1 MWASP
6 SLDSSLVPSPIPTQ
20 GALPTSPIIVT
31 VGTGRGRR
39 IQESIS
45 QPGLAWDR
53 VESECVCLRVCVRV
67 CSLGMTV
74 SFGPVLWAPSSPH
87 TSPLSE
93 VYLVSPLGSAHL
105 SYSSHFFGNVGL
117 LWTG

>member
-20 GALPTSPIIVT
+20 GSSTSPIIVT

-53 VESECVCLRVCVRV
+53 VESECVPTCVCACVFP
-67 CSLGMTV
+67 G
-74 SFGPVLWAPSSPH
+74 H
-87 TSPLSE
+87 D
-93 VYLVSPLGSAHL
+93 
-105 SYSSHFFGNVGL
+105 
-117 LWTG
+117 